1 MAAMEEA
8 AGGSAAA
15 AAEQSVELGGTAEGL
30 SASTNGD
37 SSNGV
42 VATAAATE
50 HALSSSRKGAVEG
63 PSASHSIWWG
73 TSTFDS
79 WLIAAAAQVFLP
91 SLSYISSTLGP

>member
-1 MAAMEEA
+1 M
-8 AGGSAAA
+8 
-15 AAEQSVELGGTAEGL
+15 
-30 SASTNGD
+30 
-37 SSNGV
+37 

-63 PSASHSIWWG
+63 PSASDSIWWG

-91 SLSYISSTLGP
+91 SLSYISSTSRALILQSLDELMYTNLSCEILGTV